1 MQARTSAQQTGVDVR
16 LALKCLSTPMTCDSV
31 TTHSKLMTGHET
43 QSYQAVGRSAGPV
56 LQRLSDSV
64 SASNARR
71 LATAYEPCACTPLAK
86 PRRQLMFAK
95 VQAATPKARH

>member
-56 LQRLSDSV
+56 YNGYLIR
-64 SASNARR
+64 SARAMRGDWPLHTSHALVRR
-71 LATAYEPCACTPLAK
+71 WRSREGS
-86 PRRQLMFAK
+86 
-95 VQAATPKARH
+95 